1 MSESGCPG
9 LKDEQDE
16 NRDLITNYQLP
27 ITNHQLPITNYQ
39 LPITNY
45 QLPIT
50 NYQLLFPIP
59 YSPVQKYSRQ

>member
-1 MSESGCPG
+1 MSESGYPG

-16 NRDLITNYQLP
+16 TRAF
-27 ITNHQLPITNYQ
+27 ITNYQ

-50 NYQLLFPIP
+50 HYPLPITNYLLPIT
-59 YSPVQKYSRQ
+59 SLNEITSNLS